1 MEGKL
6 IVISG
11 FSGVGKGT
19 VIHRL
24 MEENEGF
31 AFSISCTTR
40 YRREGEVDGR
50 DYFFLSQEAFEDGI
64 ERGRF
69 LEYARY
75 SGNYYGTPAQYVFN
89 QMKKGIHI
97 VLDIEYQGAFQVKEK
112 YPDAV
117 MLFLIPPSARVLVE
131 RLVNRGTET
140 REQIRSRL
148 AQALT
153 EADQAEQYDGILVN
167 DRLEQTLKEILRVVE
182 DPKCAAEFR
191 KQNAGLV
198 QEIKKDL
205 NGILKTW

>member
-1 MEGKL
+1 MDGKL

-40 YRREGEVDGR
+40 YQREGEVDGR
-50 DYFFLSQEAFEDGI
+50 DYFFLSHESFKDGI

-69 LEYARY
+69 LEYAQY

-89 QMKKGIHI
+89 QLGRGIHI

-117 MLFLIPPSARVLVE
+117 MLFLIPPSARVLVD

-153 EADQAEQYDGILVN
+153 EADQAEHYDGILVN
-167 DRLEQTLKEILRVVE
+167 DQLDQTLTDILRIVE
-182 DPKCAAEFR
+182 DPTCAELFR
-191 KQNAGLV
+191 RQNLGLV

-205 NGILKTW
+205 NGVLKTW